1 MLLLG
6 VATARIAVAF
16 MLMPIFSPEL
26 IPAMVRNSI
35 LVSLGIVSLA
45 LQPTLDVSM
54 LGVGEWATMFAK
66 EVFVGLIIGF
76 FFGSVLWALEA
87 AGQIIDTKV
96 GATMAQI
103 VDPLGGHQ
111 TSLTGALLSRLAG
124 WVFMSCGGFMLMVGS
139 LLDSY
144 AMWPL
149 STPSLSL
156 LPRGQLLFETAFG
169 QLMLLALIVAAP
181 ALLLSWVMDL
191 SLGLVNR
198 FAPQLNLSSIASSL
212 KMIAVMWLL
221 WVQVAFLADLLAGR
235 LLGQPQVLR
244 HLLER
249 MFQ

>member
-1 MLLLG
+1 MKKISQYIN
-6 VATARIAVAF
+6 R
-16 MLMPIFSPEL
+16 
-26 IPAMVRNSI
+26 
-35 LVSLGIVSLA
+35 
-45 LQPTLDVSM
+45 
-54 LGVGEWATMFAK
+54 VGK
-66 EVFVGLIIGF
+66 IG
-76 FFGSVLWALEA
+76 
-87 AGQIIDTKV
+87 
-96 GATMAQI
+96 
-103 VDPLGGHQ
+103 
-111 TSLTGALLSRLAG
+111 LTGALLSRLAG

-181 ALLLSWVMDL
+181 AL
-191 SLGLVNR
+191 GLVNR